1 MTVFDEYSN
10 YDGLGLAD
18 LVRKKEVSPEE
29 LLAEAIYRVERL
41 NPTINAIVTEMYDLA
56 KSTIENGLPEGVFTG
71 VPFLLKDINMAYAG
85 VALTNGSQ
93 FFIDNVPDHDSE
105 LVSRYKKGGLVIFG
119 KTNTPELGIN
129 YSTEPRLFGPTRNPW
144 NTDYSPGGSSGGS
157 AAAVAAGIAPVAH
170 GSDGGGSIRVPA
182 SCCGLFGLKPTRG
195 RNPKGPDLGEGWS
208 GMSADH
214 VISRT
219 VRDSAAMLDLTSGPD
234 VGAPYWAIPPIRPFI
249 EEIGADVGQLRVAY
263 SSKAP
268 SGVPVD
274 PECTKATED
283 AVKLLEELGHHV
295 EEDAPRFDAEA
306 FSKAFQ
312 VIIMANTAAAIKQ
325 RALDI
330 GREAIAQDFENIT
343 WMLCQ
348 FGETIPAADYA
359 LALQTIHRVGRQ
371 VGRFF
376 DNFDVLVTPTL
387 AKPPLMLGTLDTMT
401 DDPIE
406 YSEKL
411 AGFAAFTSL
420 FNASGN
426 PAMSVPLHCTSDNLP
441 VGVQFIGRYGDEALL
456 FRLAAQL
463 EQARP
468 WFNRCASVYALEKD
482 KATS

>member
-1 MTVFDEYSN
+1 MTGFDEYSN
-10 YDGLGLAD
+10 YDGLGLAE
-18 LVRKKEVSPEE
+18 LVRRKQVSPAK

-71 VPFLLKDINMAYAG
+71 VPFLLKDISMAYAG

-105 LVSRYKKGGLVIFG
+105 LVRRYKKGGLVIFG

-157 AAAVAAGIAPVAH
+157 AAAVAAGIVPVAH

-208 GMSADH
+208 GMSVEH
-214 VISRT
+214 VVSRT
-219 VRDSAAMLDLTSGPD
+219 VRDSAAMLDLTAGPD
-234 VGAPYWAIPPIRPFI
+234 VGAPYWAKPPTRPFI
-249 EEIGADVGQLRVAY
+249 EEISVDVGQLGIAY
-263 SSKAP
+263 STKAP

-274 PECTKATED
+274 AECTKATGD
-283 AVKLLEELGHHV
+283 AAKLLVDLGHHV
-295 EEDAPRFDAEA
+295 EEDSPRFDVEA
-306 FSKAFQ
+306 FSNAFR
-312 VIIMANTAAAIKQ
+312 VIVAANTAAAINQ

-330 GREAIAQDFENIT
+330 GREAGPQDFENIT
-343 WMLCQ
+343 WMLSQ
-348 FGETIPAADYA
+348 LGNTIPAVDYVA
-359 LALQTIHRVGRQ
+359 ALQTIHRVGRQ

-376 DNFDVLVTPTL
+376 DNYDVLVTPTL
-387 AKPPLMLGTLDTMT
+387 AKPPLLLGTLDTMT
-401 DDPIE
+401 NDPME
-406 YSEKL
+406 YSIKL

-426 PAMSVPLHCTSDNLP
+426 PAMSVPLHWTSDNLP
-441 VGVQFIGRYGDEALL
+441 VGVQFVGRYGDEAIL

-463 EQARP
+463 ELARP
-468 WFNRCASVYALEKD
+468 WLNRCAPLCA
-482 KATS
+482 

>member
-1 MTVFDEYSN
+1 VTGFDEYSN
-10 YDGLGLAD
+10 YDGLGLAE
-18 LVRKKEVSPEE
+18 LVHRKQVSPAM

-157 AAAVAAGIAPVAH
+157 AAAVAAGIVPVAH
-170 GSDGGGSIRVPA
+170 GRDGGGSIRVPA

-195 RNPKGPDLGEGWS
+195 RNPKGPDFGEGWS
-208 GMSADH
+208 GMSVEH
-214 VISRT
+214 VVSRT
-219 VRDSAAMLDLTSGPD
+219 VRDSAAMLDLTAGPD
-234 VGAPYWAIPPIRPFI
+234 IGAPYWAIPPTRPFI
-249 EEIGADVGQLRVAY
+249 EEVGVDVGQLRVAY
-263 SSKAP
+263 STKAP

-274 PECTKATED
+274 AECTKATGD
-283 AVKLLEELGHHV
+283 AAKLLVELGHHV
-295 EEDAPRFDAEA
+295 EEDAPRFDVEA
-306 FSKAFQ
+306 FSNAFR
-312 VIIMANTAAAIKQ
+312 VIVVANTAAAINQ
-325 RALDI
+325 HALNI
-330 GREAIAQDFENIT
+330 GREAGPQDFENIT
-343 WMLCQ
+343 WMLSQ
-348 FGETIPAADYA
+348 LGNTIPAADYA
-359 LALQTIHRVGRQ
+359 AALQTIHRVGRQ

-376 DNFDVLVTPTL
+376 DNYDLLVTPTL
-387 AKPPLMLGTLDTMT
+387 AKPPLLLGTLDTMT
-401 DDPIE
+401 NDPME
-406 YSEKL
+406 YSIKL

-426 PAMSVPLHCTSDNLP
+426 PAMSVPLHWTSDNLP
-441 VGVQFIGRYGDEALL
+441 VGVQFVGRYGDEGIL

-468 WFNRCASVYALEKD
+468 WLNRCAPLYA
-482 KATS
+482 